1 DLGDQPRELSAR
13 HTREL
18 TDLTLGQQRRTTRR
32 HSSHAHILA
41 RASTIQR
48 QFYYLDPGREE
59 LPEDAIKWMDDLR
72 RTFSDLLLAAMGM
85 PKPGW
90 EFEGVDSGPRN
101 STTREIATSAVDDLL
116 IGTVATIRHGAEDAP
131 DNTALVAG
139 HFGRAF

>member
-1 DLGDQPRELSAR
+1 IGDVPPQIHERHQQPARERHVVLAARAERASTLPRGEARFTLGLPDRTDLGDQPRELSAR

-90 EFEGVDSGPRN
+90 EFEG
-101 STTREIATSAVDDLL
+101 
-116 IGTVATIRHGAEDAP
+116 
-131 DNTALVAG
+131 
-139 HFGRAF
+139 